1 MLVSVNY
8 VELSKKKK
16 CRRKECTFFFKFD
29 KPKNKTKQNKT
40 KKENTTITMQQ
51 TSKWQTNWP
60 YLQLVRDLL

>member
-8 VELSKKKK
+8 VELSKKKNAEE
-16 CRRKECTFFFKFD
+16 RNVRF
-29 KPKNKTKQNKT
+29 PLNLINQKTKQNKT
-40 KKENTTITMQQ
+40 RQKKNTTITMQQ